1 MEQIA
6 AGYKAFNGYQ
16 FTQADADAYNR
27 ITAEIARERY
37 PATVEFLKD
46 QRHRLFCLTIGVQGY

>member
-1 MEQIA
+1 MEQMQ
-6 AGYKAFNGYQ
+6 AGYRAFNGYI
-16 FTQADADAYNR
+16 FSQAEADAYNR